1 MSPRRNVVAMAGASF
16 GVSRPLHLFEISYR
30 IQMRFTSKVRILA
43 GEDSYWCRGGGRGRG
58 RCSTK
63 HGPAIGRIKYWYCGK
78 RGYGFIQ
85 PEEGGEVIF
94 VHHTCIAPHAKGK
107 SLKEGARVTYEVT
120 REKMAGLWARNV
132 CIAD

>member
-1 MSPRRNVVAMAGASF
+1 VV
-16 GVSRPLHLFEISYR
+16 
-30 IQMRFTSKVRILA
+30 
-43 GEDSYWCRGGGRGRG
+43 
-58 RCSTK
+58 
-63 HGPAIGRIKYWYCGK
+63 
-78 RGYGFIQ
+78 
-85 PEEGGEVIF
+85 F